1 MPIYSNTERLASVEA
16 AILAIES
23 GAQQY
28 QTGDG
33 RIVQRAQLATLY
45 KERRELEALVAS
57 EAQQGA
63 SRRRVR
69 CSG

>member
-1 MPIYSNTERLASVEA
+1 MPIYTNSERLASVEEM
-16 AILAIES
+16 ILKVEG

-33 RIVQRAQLATLY
+33 RIVQYPQLSTLY
-45 KERRELEALVAS
+45 AERKRLEALIDK
-57 EAQQGA
+57 ETQGA

>member
-1 MPIYSNTERLASVEA
+1 MPIYTNSERLASVEA
-16 AILAIES
+16 AILAIEG

-45 KERRELEALVAS
+45 AERERLESLVAR
-57 EAQQGA
+57 ETQGA